1 MFFGKVHQITTSLL
15 VENSKKHPNGKNEEI
30 LPPKTSKTDS
40 PNSDNITVVNWHF
53 LAIIHI

>member
-1 MFFGKVHQITTSLL
+1 MFFWKSPPNHDVPTA
-15 VENSKKHPNGKNEEI
+15 ENSKKHPNDKNEEI

-40 PNSDNITVVNWHF
+40 PNSDKFPVVNWHF